1 MKKLLFSLV
10 VLAFVGT
17 THADAQK
24 KQKSCCDKKSKKSE
38 CCSKPIVLS
47 NFKDSVSYA
56 IGTDIANNFK
66 TNGIEVNIE
75 KLFAG
80 MQDVLSGNDSLI
92 SPEVF
97 QQLMMRFQQEMQK
110 SKEEKS
116 LKEANMNKE
125 LGKKFLEENAKKE
138 GVMTTASGLQYKVLR
153 AAEGPKPSASSKVR
167 VHYEGK
173 LIDGKIFDSSY
184 QRGESISFGLNQV
197 IKGWTEGLQLMSVGS
212 MYELYIPS
220 ELGYGD
226 RSMQTIPAG
235 STLIFKVELLG
246 IE

>member
-1 MKKLLFSLV
+1 MKHFTIIMALAAVVALTSCKTPKSSCCQKDKQKECCTKPV
-10 VLAFVGT
+10 VL
-17 THADAQK
+17 Q
-24 KQKSCCDKKSKKSE
+24 
-38 CCSKPIVLS
+38 
-47 NFKDSVSYA
+47 NFNDSISYA
-56 IGTDIANNFK
+56 IGTDIAKNFK
-66 TNGIEVNIE
+66 TNGIEVNTE
-75 KLFAG
+75 KLYAG
-80 MQDVLSGNDSLI
+80 MLDVLNGNDSVI

-97 QQLMMRFQQEMQK
+97 QKIMMRFQQDLQK
-110 SKEEKS
+110 KKEEQS
-116 LKEANMNKE
+116 TKEATMNKE
-125 LGKKFLEENAKKE
+125 LGKQFLAENAKKE

-153 AAEGPKPSASSKVR
+153 TAEGPKPTATSKVR
-167 VHYEGK
+167 VHYEGR

-184 QRGESISFGLNQV
+184 QRGESIAFGLNQV

-226 RSMQTIPAG
+226 RSMQAIPGG